1 MFGLCESVYTKSVRR
16 PPSVYYSTVAIG
28 RALSILSLY
37 DLLANLIPGVAWAIV
52 TILLFPVDWFAIN
65 SSNAPGTFVAAVIV
79 FGFIGGHI
87 AQWFGSSLD
96 YKLQERNHDGND
108 LFTRT
113 MSAIADEQD
122 ETPIGNVTRVE
133 EEFWG
138 HAQKQFGLPDDF
150 PKSSKLLLLVLSYL
164 ETRPATRASRFQAIH
179 TFHRSMWAT
188 SILATG
194 MAIIAIIF
202 AALGWTSTTWP
213 ALIVI
218 VGGTT
223 ASIFVFNNRKRHFEK
238 TFLRYVFLDFYQDQT
253 NENPDQTT

>member
-1 MFGLCESVYTKSVRR
+1 M
-16 PPSVYYSTVAIG
+16 AIG

-37 DLLANLIPGVAWAIV
+37 DLLANLIPGVAWAVI

-65 SSNAPGTFVAAVIV
+65 PSNAPGTFVAAVLV
-79 FGFIGGHI
+79 FGFIAGHI

-96 YKLQERNHDGND
+96 YRLQQRNHDGDD

-113 MSAIADEQD
+113 MSAIEDEKE
-122 ETPIGNVTRVE
+122 ETPLGDVTRVE
-133 EEFWG
+133 KDFWC
-138 HAQKQFGLPDDF
+138 HAQKQFNLPDEF
-150 PKSSKLLLLVLSYL
+150 PKTSKLLLLVLSYL

-179 TFHRSMWAT
+179 TFHRSMWAA

-194 MAIIAIIF
+194 MAILAIIF
-202 AALGWTSTTWP
+202 TALGWIPTTWP

-218 VGGTT
+218 LIGT
-223 ASIFVFNNRKRHFEK
+223 AVSIFVFNNRKNRFEK

-253 NENPDQTT
+253 NEKLDQTT